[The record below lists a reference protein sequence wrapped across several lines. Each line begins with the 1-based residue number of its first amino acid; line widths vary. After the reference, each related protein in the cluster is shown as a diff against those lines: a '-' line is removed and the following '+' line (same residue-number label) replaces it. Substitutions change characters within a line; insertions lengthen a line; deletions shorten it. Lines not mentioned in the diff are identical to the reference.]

1 MLDWLIGG
9 AATLIAGLI
18 AWLGA
23 KNLWLERRDRRE
35 RDARQDAEKQLVETA
50 LRQLRETQ
58 KRYADQPPV
67 RPGRRTDFE
76 RPE

>member
-1 MLDWLIGG
+1 MLDWIIGG
-9 AATLIAGLI
+9 AATLIAGLV

-23 KNLWLERRDRRE
+23 KTLWLERRDRRE
-35 RDARQDAEKQLVETA
+35 RDAHRDAEKRLVDTA

-58 KRYADQPPV
+58 KRHAEQPPV

>member
-1 MLDWLIGG
+1 MLDWIIGG
-9 AATLIAGLI
+9 AATLIAGLV

-23 KNLWLERRDRRE
+23 KTLWLERRDRRE

-58 KRYADQPPV
+58 KRYACLLYTSRCV
-67 RPGRRTDFE
+67 
-76 RPE
+76 